1 MKEQLLHRKFEHIY
15 KVIRTPRFLS
25 LEALGGEIPFWISA
39 YDPHDEVMVNQE
51 IHNLIARLKKNDSI
65 SAHLVNLFELSIFI
79 ADQHLGRDKLF
90 EIEKMKSGK
99 KRSSGDSL
107 PDKKRF
113 MKALQSVINIHER
126 LIPSIRE
133 QIEQNKPD
141 LFLINGVG
149 AVYPFIRSHTILNN
163 LQSAVT
169 DIPTLM
175 FFPGTY
181 TGRSLELFG
190 LLKDDNYYRAFNID
204 QYKV

>member
-1 MKEQLLHRKFEHIY
+1 MKEQYLHRKFEHIY
-15 KVIRTPRFLS
+15 NVIRTPRFLS

-39 YDPHDEVMVNQE
+39 YDPQHEVPVNQE
-51 IHNLIARLKKNDSI
+51 IHNLVARLKSNDNI
-65 SAHLVNLFELSIFI
+65 SAHLVNLFELSISI
-79 ADQHLGRDKLF
+79 ADEHLGREKLHET
-90 EIEKMKSGK
+90 EIKKSGRKRKSDESHQDKTRFK
-99 KRSSGDSL
+99 KA
-107 PDKKRF
+107 
-113 MKALQSVINIHER
+113 MQSIVNVHER
-126 LIPSIRE
+126 LIPSIRSQLE
-133 QIEQNKPD
+133 DKKPN
-141 LFLINGVG
+141 LLLINGVG